1 LWQGDIAQ
9 IEDLRN
15 QIGSKQRGAGRA
27 TIVCLINESG
37 VGGFCAIAPCKDL
50 LFQKLGVSRQITC
63 FQEFLL
69 GRATFDL
76 AFPPLVLNG
85 CISQARRAILSPEKP
100 T

>member
-37 VGGFCAIAPCKDL
+37 VGGFCAIAPCKNL
-50 LFQKLGVSRQITC
+50 LFSKTRLQ
-63 FQEFLL
+63 
-69 GRATFDL
+69 
-76 AFPPLVLNG
+76 PP
-85 CISQARRAILSPEKP
+85 ISKSFYWAVRHLISLFRP
-100 T
+100 